1 MLYHGFDKF
10 GQAAE
15 GAGNNKKLQFGLMRI
30 VNVLP
35 TEEAVFLEVVFKSEA
50 EVCTS
55 VFTLRFHFCLSKVN
69 TKCFVFF
76 ITQYISTRICIV
88 KNNDFTS
95 RSKQ

>member
-15 GAGNNKKLQFGLMRI
+15 GTGNGKKLQFGLMRI

-50 EVCTS
+50 EVCAS
-55 VFTLRFHFCLSKVN
+55 VFIFRFHFYSSKVN
-69 TKCFVFF
+69 TKCFL
-76 ITQYISTRICIV
+76 
-88 KNNDFTS
+88 
-95 RSKQ
+95 

>member
-55 VFTLRFHFCLSKVN
+55 VFTLREFYPKHWKSMENGLIIN
-69 TKCFVFF
+69 
-76 ITQYISTRICIV
+76 
-88 KNNDFTS
+88 
-95 RSKQ
+95 